1 MDELVE
7 RYRTHK
13 SSSNQQVLHPY
24 NKQGLGKHPDDPVDH
39 KVWGKDKSFI
49 NKERLKKL
57 ENNESLYS
65 RKHT

>member
-13 SSSNQQVLHPY
+13 SSSNQQ
-24 NKQGLGKHPDDPVDH
+24 DH